1 MAIHL
6 NDPIMQ
12 REDPI
17 KLLDLMTK
25 TIASNPRTCAPP
37 ALPPAQFRCA
47 DAHRRHHGQG
57 SLLPRVWDGMSTSPS
72 ASAATKPRGNAPD
85 VPHQARM
92 LEDHRHRQ
100 HSAARALMAL
110 ASTKPVNAET
120 EEQRKPANAETEE
133 QRKPAKR
140 KMRTGG
146 GGLNGSVLFRS
157 HQKHKLITKNNL
169 TLEQCVKCI
178 GSTKVARN
186 DVRKSIRSLLPD
198 EVQGKIGAKE
208 HGRKL
213 IHSHLLDMWRQ
224 LSHEE
229 KCEYN
234 RCARKMRRVLEH
246 SHAGRGRGC
255 CK

>member
-1 MAIHL
+1 
-6 NDPIMQ
+6 
-12 REDPI
+12 
-17 KLLDLMTK
+17 
-25 TIASNPRTCAPP
+25 
-37 ALPPAQFRCA
+37 
-47 DAHRRHHGQG
+47 
-57 SLLPRVWDGMSTSPS
+57 MSASPS

-169 TLEQCVKCI
+169 TLEQYVKYI

-186 DVRKSIRSLLPD
+186 DVRKSISPPRRSA
-198 EVQGKIGAKE
+198 GKNRSK
-208 HGRKL
+208 RT
-213 IHSHLLDMWRQ
+213 W
-224 LSHEE
+224 EE
-229 KCEYN
+229 INSQPLVGHVAPIEP
-234 RCARKMRRVLEH
+234 
-246 SHAGRGRGC
+246 
-255 CK
+255 